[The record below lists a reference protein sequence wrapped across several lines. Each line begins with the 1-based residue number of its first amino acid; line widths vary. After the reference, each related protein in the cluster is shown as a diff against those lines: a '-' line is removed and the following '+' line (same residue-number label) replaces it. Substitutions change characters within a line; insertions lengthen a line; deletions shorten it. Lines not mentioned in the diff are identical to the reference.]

1 MLQCQWGRPLSA
13 RPAEEQ
19 PAQAPRAEEAQA
31 QAQAAARRNHAGG
44 TGGDTQGCTA
54 AAAAGEQAA
63 LSWGACAFGVTAN
76 AADGWPV
83 AADTLL

>member
-1 MLQCQWGRPLSA
+1 MLQCQWGRPLAA

-19 PAQAPRAEEAQA
+19 PAQEPRAQA
-31 QAQAAARRNHAGG
+31 QAEAQAEAHAARRNHAGG

-83 AADTLL
+83 AA